1 MPNLQNTSLHA
12 TALHIGD
19 HGILLTG
26 PSGSGKS
33 QLAYELMEIAK
44 RDQLPFGLIADDQV
58 TFKVNKNTILMAFPQ
73 KSPDVLKGMI
83 EMRGFGFVKVPFSN
97 AHKLTHAYALSND
110 ETMLDSHRQL
120 PLKPDWSKISLP
132 IENAE
137 PLSWSACPVFSGN
150 IAHCAKIIALHAGF
164 ALPL

>member
-1 MPNLQNTSLHA
+1 MPHLQKTSLHA

-33 QLAYELMEIAK
+33 QLAYELMTMAK
-44 RDQLPFGLIADDQV
+44 RDRLPFGLIADDLV
-58 TFKVNKNTILMAFPQ
+58 SFKANKNATLMTYPP
-73 KSPDVLKGMI
+73 KSPEVLRGMM
-83 EMRGFGFVKVPFSN
+83 EMRGFGLVKVPFSN
-97 AHKLTHAYALSND
+97 AHQLTHVYALSND
-110 ETMLDSHRQL
+110 EAMLDSHRQL
-120 PLKPDWSKISLP
+120 PPKPDWPEISLP
-132 IENAE
+132 MGNAE
-137 PLSWSACPVFSGN
+137 PILWRACPVFSGN